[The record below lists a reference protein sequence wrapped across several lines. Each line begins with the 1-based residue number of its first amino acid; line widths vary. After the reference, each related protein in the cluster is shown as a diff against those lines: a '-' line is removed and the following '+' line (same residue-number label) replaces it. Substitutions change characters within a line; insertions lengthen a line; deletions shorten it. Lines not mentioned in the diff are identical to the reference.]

1 MTQSL
6 HRFSLVKLAIFFG
19 FLILISGVAIYLF
32 SHSIPQGVLSLVLEF
47 GITLSISLFVI
58 RELKKADVSLRSITG
73 DLSMKRKLTIFSAA
87 LSVSKLLIYFS
98 FAGLILRLTLLQ
110 PAFLAEAESFLNDTT
125 DSTTLGLRS
134 LIGAVVFA
142 PILEEVIF
150 RGIILNKWA
159 EKSTNVRALV
169 LSSLVFGLLH
179 FNTFVIPQ
187 FIGGLI
193 YGLVFLKTKKLI
205 YPIFMHML
213 YNLLPFG
220 LLLIPT
226 EEPTEAIIVTEQLIG
241 ELTTALNISSL
252 VFIISLPI
260 FLFILYKYSRNLN
273 DEVTP
278 LTFNTGLY
286 SDRT

>member
-19 FLILISGVAIYLF
+19 FLIVISGVAIYLF
-32 SHSIPQGVLSLVLEF
+32 SHSIPQGVLSSVLEF

-58 RELKKADVSLRSITG
+58 RELKKADVSLLSITG
-73 DLSMKRKLTIFSAA
+73 DLSMKRKLTVFTAA
-87 LSVSKLLIYFS
+87 LSAGRLLIYFS

-110 PAFLAEAESFLNDTT
+110 PAFLAQVEALMNDT
-125 DSTTLGLRS
+125 SSSPTLSPRS
-134 LIGAVVFA
+134 MIGAVLFA
-142 PILEEVIF
+142 PVIEEIIF

-159 EKSTNVRALV
+159 ERSSNIRALA
-169 LSSLVFGLLH
+169 LSSLVFGLIH
-179 FNTFVIPQ
+179 FDSLIVPQ
-187 FIGGLI
+187 LIGGLI
-193 YGLVFLKTKKLI
+193 YGLVYLKTKKLI

-213 YNLLPFG
+213 YNLLSFG

-273 DEVTP
+273 DEMTP
-278 LTFNTGLY
+278 FAFNTGLY